1 MNSKNEIKNFALA
14 SAKSVKTS
22 IQKANLILK
31 KIRGKKAETAI
42 NLLEFSNKKASSY
55 VLKVL
60 KSAVSN
66 AENNHQLDIDKLFV
80 REATVGRSMV
90 LKRFRPRARGR
101 SGKILKPFSKIRI
114 IVEEKK
120 DSISSELPGEKNN
133 AVENNNE
140 ESKKKNKSETSN
152 NQNNINKDFKGDE
165 TENSKSSIDDLEGK
179 KDGSKN

>member
-1 MNSKNEIKNFALA
+1 MSSKNEIKNFALA

-42 NLLEFSNKKASSY
+42 NLLEFSDKKASSY

-80 REATVGRSMV
+80 KEATVGRSMV

-114 IVEEKK
+114 IVEEKE
-120 DSISSELPGEKNN
+120 DAVSSELPEKKNN
-133 AVENNNE
+133 AVAKNKTEP
-140 ESKKKNKSETSN
+140 KKNNKNETVK
-152 NQNNINKDFKGDE
+152 NQKDVKKNVKGDE
-165 TENSKSSIDDLEGK
+165 IENSKSSIENLEGK

>member
-31 KIRGKKAETAI
+31 KIRGKKAEIAI
-42 NLLEFSNKKASSY
+42 NLLEFSNKKASLY

-80 REATVGRSMV
+80 KEATVGRSMV

-114 IVEEKK
+114 IVEEKE
-120 DSISSELPGEKNN
+120 DGISSKLPEKTDYT
-133 AVENNNE
+133 VENNKT
-140 ESKKKNKSETSN
+140 ESKKKNENETLE
-152 NQNNINKDFKGDE
+152 NQKIINKDVKGDE
-165 TENSKSSIDDLEGK
+165 TENSKSSIDKLEGK
-179 KDGSKN
+179 KYGSKN